1 MNLKINAG
9 MLCFGEVNTP
19 RDVLES
25 KYSAAFN
32 EVDELGWNV
41 TRAPLV
47 CDDPAYEQA
56 AEALDVLKGADYD
69 CMLVCIAGWIP
80 THTVV
85 KVLESFID
93 TPIVIWGLAGWRENG
108 RIITTADQAGTT
120 GLCFALRELGFKIRF
135 VYSIIDKPSPIDKI
149 ESFAKAAMT
158 IKRLRDIRIGT
169 MGYRDMLLYGTMFDG
184 LSLRREIGPEVEP
197 FEMLEIVREADGFD
211 ESEVKE
217 VIKYCKDNWKFQSP
231 VDDEILEKGV
241 RYYLAIAKKVKERNF
256 EAVTLIDVDGMKK
269 LEGFPP
275 AMVFMLLADVLGVCT
290 TPENDVLGNVMQLMV
305 KGLTGQDAHYM
316 EFYEFFEDGFLIGVP
331 DYVPSSAV
339 EGDAKILP
347 AAFGQLSGSLL
358 NVSKV
363 RGGKVTLARL
373 FMDKQGYKLHVVTGQ
388 AVQPEPWTEC
398 GWDEPVPDLPSLK
411 VILDSDVDE
420 FAQKVTSQ
428 HTIVAYGDITD
439 ELLQLTK
446 LLDIEII

>member
-1 MNLKINAG
+1 MNLKIKAG

-19 RDVLES
+19 RDVLED
-25 KYSAAFN
+25 KYASAYEEIKA
-32 EVDELGWNV
+32 LGWEL
-41 TRAPLV
+41 TKAPLV
-47 CDDPAYEQA
+47 CDDPEYKQA
-56 AEALDVLKGADYD
+56 LEAIDVLAGKKYD
-69 CMLVCIAGWIP
+69 FILVCIAGWVPAHAVI
-80 THTVV
+80 
-85 KVLESFID
+85 KVLEKFID
-93 TPIVIWGLAGWRENG
+93 IPMVVWGLAGWRENG

-135 VYSIIDKPSPIDKI
+135 VYSVIDKPSPIDKI

-158 IKRLRDIRIGT
+158 VSRLRDIRIGT

-197 FEMLEIVREADGFD
+197 FEMLEIVRDAEKAERAQVD
-211 ESEVKE
+211 K
-217 VIKYCKDNWKFQSP
+217 VIGYCKDNWKFQSE
-231 VDDEILEKGV
+231 VDLEVLEKGA
-241 RYYLAIAKKVKERNF
+241 RYYLALEKKIKERSF

-275 AMVFMLLADVLGVCT
+275 AMVFMLMADLQGVCT
-290 TPENDVLGNVMQLMV
+290 TPENDVMGNVAQLMV
-305 KGLTGQDAHYM
+305 RGLTGQDAHYM
-316 EFYEFFEDGFLIGVP
+316 EFYEFFEDSVLIGVP

-339 EGDAKILP
+339 EGDVLVLP

-363 RGGKVTLARL
+363 RTGKVTLVRL
-373 FMDKQGYKLHVVTGQ
+373 FMDKQGYKLHVVTGE

-398 GWDEPVPDLPSLK
+398 GWDDPVPNLPSLK
-411 VILDSDVDE
+411 VILDSEVEE

-439 ELLQLTK
+439 ELSQLAG
-446 LLDIEII
+446 LLNLEVI